1 MLPQRAITALQLV
14 GAALG
19 IPAAAAGA
27 YSAYQNYFSSE
38 VTCQTLRT
46 NILSTLERRIAADAK
61 RTLLRKDM
69 TEFDKSCSDADPDA
83 HAVFQAAVQKMERGA
98 INPTVPADTTTAVA
112 QASTP
117 PQNRQSVGEF
127 GTPGYGDRGWVAI
140 SRRQANSWVVNF
152 SGYEISETSLPPP
165 GTVLSAQHRIP
176 VWSEAQPGANDPSK
190 LHSML
195 PAGACVRVL
204 ATRPGAGRLWAQVA
218 PSACS

>member
-1 MLPQRAITALQLV
+1 MLPQRVVTAFQLI

-19 IPAAAAGA
+19 IPAAAAGT

-38 VTCQTLRT
+38 VTCQTLRA
-46 NILSTLERRIAADAK
+46 NILSTMERRIAADAK

-69 TEFDKSCSDADPDA
+69 AEFDKSCSDADPDA
-83 HAVFQAAVQKMERGA
+83 RAVFQAAVQKMERA
-98 INPTVPADTTTAVA
+98 ATNPAVAVDAAVTTA
-112 QASTP
+112 QASAS
-117 PQNRQSVGEF
+117 PQSRPSVGVF
-127 GTPGYGDRGWVAI
+127 GTPGYDRGWVAI

>member
-1 MLPQRAITALQLV
+1 MLPQRVVTAFQLI

-19 IPAAAAGA
+19 IPAAAAGT

-38 VTCQTLRT
+38 VTCQTLRA
-46 NILSTLERRIAADAK
+46 NILSTMQRRIAADAK

-69 TEFDKSCSDADPDA
+69 AEFDKSCSDADPDA
-83 HAVFQAAVQKMERGA
+83 RAVFQAAVQKMERA
-98 INPTVPADTTTAVA
+98 ATNPAVAVDAAVTTA
-112 QASTP
+112 QASAS
-117 PQNRQSVGEF
+117 PQSRPSVREF
-127 GTPGYGDRGWVAI
+127 GTPGFDRGWVAI

-152 SGYEISETSLPPP
+152 SGYQISETSLPPP

-176 VWSEAQPGANDPSK
+176 VWSEMQTGANDPSK
-190 LHSML
+190 VYSTL

-204 ATRPGAGRLWAQVA
+204 ATRPGASRLWAQVA